1 MLEQQLAGEPSAAAN
16 AAATQAQTTA
26 QQLQAAIQ
34 QMSDKR
40 VAHRLQV
47 RVRVRCVPCSSPQ
60 QAHRVPSRDLGGPA
74 PDRQQRNICVRV

>member
-1 MLEQQLAGEPSAAAN
+1 MTQHAHSTFFTTRRFSTQCYMLEQQLAGEPSAAAN

-47 RVRVRCVPCSSPQ
+47 RLRCATC
-60 QAHRVPSRDLGGPA
+60 AM
-74 PDRQQRNICVRV
+74 